1 MIITRIN
8 QIIFLFICILKIIEV
23 TICSFVNLLVLTG
36 ALVLWV
42 RKEVRPRRNWKPGAR
57 IKRPRAQFLTR
68 PFVCHSSF
76 GKVWPVHSSDIT

>member
-8 QIIFLFICILKIIEV
+8 QIIFLCIVRIKEE
-23 TICSFVNLLVLTG
+23 TICSLVNSLVLTE

-68 PFVCHSSF
+68 PFVYHSSF
-76 GKVWPVHSSDIT
+76 GEVWPVHSSDIT